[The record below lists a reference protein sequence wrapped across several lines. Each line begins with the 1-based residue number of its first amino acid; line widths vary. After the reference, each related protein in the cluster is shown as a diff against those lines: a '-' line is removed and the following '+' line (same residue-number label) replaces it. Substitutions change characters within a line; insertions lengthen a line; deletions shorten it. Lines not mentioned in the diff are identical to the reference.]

1 MLKHYIR
8 LILLSMTPLI
18 ELRGAI
24 PYSQLV
30 DLPIIKSY
38 IISIIANMIPI
49 PIVFLFARHV
59 LNWGKDKPI
68 IGKFFHFCLEKGL
81 GAGDKLTKNRKRGA
95 FLALMLFVGIPI
107 PGTGAWTGSLV
118 AALMRMK
125 RKKAV
130 PLIFTGV
137 VIAAILMTVITKLG
151 IFAFF

>member
-8 LILLSMTPLI
+8 LILLSMVPLI

-30 DLPIIKSY
+30 DLPIVKSY

-68 IGKFFHFCLEKGL
+68 IGKFYNFCLDKGL
-81 GAGDKLTKNRKRGA
+81 GAGDKLTENRKRGA
-95 FLALMLFVGIPI
+95 FIALMLFVGIPI
-107 PGTGAWTGSLV
+107 PGTGAWSGALGASLIG
-118 AALMRMK
+118 MRFRDAMI
-125 RKKAV
+125 A
-130 PLIFTGV
+130 IFLGV
-137 VIAAILMTVITKLG
+137 IMAG
-151 IFAFF
+151 IIMATASYYGFNLL

>member
-8 LILLSMTPLI
+8 LILLSMVPLI

-30 DLPIIKSY
+30 DLPIVKSY

-68 IGKFFHFCLEKGL
+68 IGKFFNFCLEKGL
-81 GAGDKLTKNRKRGA
+81 GAGDKLTENRKRGA
-95 FLALMLFVGIPI
+95 FIALMLFVGIPI
-107 PGTGAWTGSLV
+107 PGTGAWSGALGASLIG
-118 AALMRMK
+118 MRFRDAMI
-125 RKKAV
+125 A
-130 PLIFTGV
+130 IFLGV
-137 VIAAILMTVITKLG
+137 IMAG
-151 IFAFF
+151 IIMATASSATASVL

>member
-8 LILLSMTPLI
+8 LILLSMVPLI

-30 DLPIIKSY
+30 DLPIVKSY

-68 IGKFFHFCLEKGL
+68 IGKFFNFCLEKGL
-81 GAGDKLTKNRKRGA
+81 GAGDKLTENRKRGA
-95 FLALMLFVGIPI
+95 FIALMLFVGIPI
-107 PGTGAWTGSLV
+107 PGTGAWSG
-118 AALMRMK
+118 ALGASFIGMRFRDAMI
-125 RKKAV
+125 A
-130 PLIFTGV
+130 IFLGV
-137 VIAAILMTVITKLG
+137 IMAG
-151 IFAFF
+151 IIMATASYYGFNLL

>member
-8 LILLSMTPLI
+8 LILLSMVPLI

-30 DLPIIKSY
+30 DLPIVKSY

-68 IGKFFHFCLEKGL
+68 IGKFFNFCLEKGL
-81 GAGDKLTKNRKRGA
+81 GAGDKLTENRKRGA
-95 FLALMLFVGIPI
+95 FIALMLFVGIPI
-107 PGTGAWTGSLV
+107 PGTGAWSGALGASLIG
-118 AALMRMK
+118 MRFRDAMI
-125 RKKAV
+125 A
-130 PLIFTGV
+130 IFLGV
-137 VIAAILMTVITKLG
+137 IMAG
-151 IFAFF
+151 IIMATASYYGFNLL

>member
-8 LILLSMTPLI
+8 LILLSMVPLI

-30 DLPIIKSY
+30 DLPIVKSY

-68 IGKFFHFCLEKGL
+68 IGKFFNFCLEKGL
-81 GAGDKLTKNRKRGA
+81 GAGDKLTENRKRGA
-95 FLALMLFVGIPI
+95 FIALMLFVGIPM
-107 PGTGAWTGSLV
+107 PGTGAWSGALGASLIG
-118 AALMRMK
+118 MRFRDAMI
-125 RKKAV
+125 A
-130 PLIFTGV
+130 IFLGV
-137 VIAAILMTVITKLG
+137 IMAG
-151 IFAFF
+151 IIMATASYYGFNLL

>member
-8 LILLSMTPLI
+8 LILLSMVPLI

-30 DLPIIKSY
+30 DLPIVKSY

-68 IGKFFHFCLEKGL
+68 IGKFFNFCLEKGL
-81 GAGDKLTKNRKRGA
+81 GAGDKLTENR
-95 FLALMLFVGIPI
+95 
-107 PGTGAWTGSLV
+107 TGAWSGALGASLIG
-118 AALMRMK
+118 MRFRDAMI
-125 RKKAV
+125 A
-130 PLIFTGV
+130 IFLGV
-137 VIAAILMTVITKLG
+137 IMAG
-151 IFAFF
+151 IIMATASYYGFNLL

>member
-8 LILLSMTPLI
+8 LILLSMVPLI

-30 DLPIIKSY
+30 DLPIVKSY

-68 IGKFFHFCLEKGL
+68 
-81 GAGDKLTKNRKRGA
+81 GA
-95 FLALMLFVGIPI
+95 FIALMLFVGIPI
-107 PGTGAWTGSLV
+107 PGTGAWSGALGASLIG
-118 AALMRMK
+118 MRFRDAMI
-125 RKKAV
+125 A
-130 PLIFTGV
+130 IFLGV
-137 VIAAILMTVITKLG
+137 IMAG
-151 IFAFF
+151 IIMATASYYGFNLL

>member
-8 LILLSMTPLI
+8 LILLSMVPLI

-30 DLPIIKSY
+30 DLPIVKSY

-68 IGKFFHFCLEKGL
+68 VDAVCRDPYSGH
-81 GAGDKLTKNRKRGA
+81 R
-95 FLALMLFVGIPI
+95 
-107 PGTGAWTGSLV
+107 SLV
-118 AALMRMK
+118 RRTG
-125 RKKAV
+125 RK
-130 PLIFTGV
+130 PYRH
-137 VIAAILMTVITKLG
+137 
-151 IFAFF
+151 AFP

>member
-107 PGTGAWTGSLV
+107 PGTGACWQ
-118 AALMRMK
+118 
-125 RKKAV
+125 V
-130 PLIFTGV
+130 PSPPRI
-137 VIAAILMTVITKLG
+137 
-151 IFAFF
+151 

>member
-1 MLKHYIR
+1 MLKHYFR

-38 IISIIANMIPI
+38 IVSIIANMIPI

-107 PGTGAWTGSLV
+107 PGTGAWSGALGASLIG
-118 AALMRMK
+118 MRFRDAMIS
-125 RKKAV
+125 
-130 PLIFTGV
+130 IFLGV
-137 VIAAILMTVITKLG
+137 IMAG
-151 IFAFF
+151 IIMATASYYGFNLL

>member
-38 IISIIANMIPI
+38 IVSIIANMIPI

-59 LNWGKDKPI
+59 LNWGKDNPI

-107 PGTGAWTGSLV
+107 PGTGAWSGALGASLIG
-118 AALMRMK
+118 MRFRDAMI
-125 RKKAV
+125 A
-130 PLIFTGV
+130 IFLGV
-137 VIAAILMTVITKLG
+137 IMAG
-151 IFAFF
+151 IIMATASYYGFNLL

>member
-68 IGKFFHFCLEKGL
+68 IGNFFHFCLEKGL

-107 PGTGAWTGSLV
+107 PGTGAWSGALGASLIG
-118 AALMRMK
+118 MRFRDAMI
-125 RKKAV
+125 A
-130 PLIFTGV
+130 IFLGV
-137 VIAAILMTVITKLG
+137 IMAG
-151 IFAFF
+151 IIMATASYYGFNLL

>member
-8 LILLSMTPLI
+8 LILLSMVPLI

-30 DLPIIKSY
+30 DLPIVKSY

-68 IGKFFHFCLEKGL
+68 IGKFFNFCLEKGL
-81 GAGDKLTKNRKRGA
+81 GAGDKLTENRKRGA
-95 FLALMLFVGIPI
+95 FIALMLFVGIPI
-107 PGTGAWTGSLV
+107 PGTGAWSGALGASLIG
-118 AALMRMK
+118 MRFRDAMI
-125 RKKAV
+125 A
-130 PLIFTGV
+130 IFLGV
-137 VIAAILMTVITKLG
+137 IMAGIIMATASYYGFILL
-151 IFAFF
+151 

>member
-8 LILLSMTPLI
+8 LILLSMVPLI

-30 DLPIIKSY
+30 DLPIVKSY

-68 IGKFFHFCLEKGL
+68 IGKFFNFCLEKGL
-81 GAGDKLTKNRKRGA
+81 GAGDKLTENRTRGA
-95 FLALMLFVGIPI
+95 FIALMLFVGIPI
-107 PGTGAWTGSLV
+107 PGTGAWSGALGASLIG
-118 AALMRMK
+118 MRFRDAMI
-125 RKKAV
+125 A
-130 PLIFTGV
+130 IFLGV
-137 VIAAILMTVITKLG
+137 IMAG
-151 IFAFF
+151 IIMATASYYGFNLL

>member
-8 LILLSMTPLI
+8 LILLSMVPLI

-30 DLPIIKSY
+30 DLPIVKSY

-68 IGKFFHFCLEKGL
+68 IGKF
-81 GAGDKLTKNRKRGA
+81 GA
-95 FLALMLFVGIPI
+95 FIALMLFVGIPI
-107 PGTGAWTGSLV
+107 PGTGAWSGALGASLIG
-118 AALMRMK
+118 MRFRDAMI
-125 RKKAV
+125 A
-130 PLIFTGV
+130 IFLGV
-137 VIAAILMTVITKLG
+137 IMAG
-151 IFAFF
+151 IIMATASYYGFNLL

>member
-38 IISIIANMIPI
+38 IVSIIANMIPI

-107 PGTGAWTGSLV
+107 PGTGAWSGALGASLIG
-118 AALMRMK
+118 MRFRDAMI
-125 RKKAV
+125 A
-130 PLIFTGV
+130 IFLGV
-137 VIAAILMTVITKLG
+137 IMAG
-151 IFAFF
+151 IIMATASYYGFNLL

>member
-8 LILLSMTPLI
+8 LILLSMIPLI

-30 DLPIIKSY
+30 DLPIVKSY

-68 IGKFFHFCLEKGL
+68 IGKFFNFCLEKGL
-81 GAGDKLTKNRKRGA
+81 GAGDKLTENRKRGA
-95 FLALMLFVGIPI
+95 FIALMLFVGIPI
-107 PGTGAWTGSLV
+107 PGTGAWSGALGASLIG
-118 AALMRMK
+118 MRFRDAMI
-125 RKKAV
+125 A
-130 PLIFTGV
+130 IFLGV
-137 VIAAILMTVITKLG
+137 IMAG
-151 IFAFF
+151 IIMATASYYGFNLL

>member
-59 LNWGKDKPI
+59 LNWGKGKPI

-107 PGTGAWTGSLV
+107 PGTGSWSGALGASLIG
-118 AALMRMK
+118 MRFRDAMIS
-125 RKKAV
+125 
-130 PLIFTGV
+130 IFLGV
-137 VIAAILMTVITKLG
+137 IMAG
-151 IFAFF
+151 IIMATASYYGFNLL

>member
-8 LILLSMTPLI
+8 LILLSMVPLI

-30 DLPIIKSY
+30 DLPIVKSY

-68 IGKFFHFCLEKGL
+68 IGKFFKFCLEKGL
-81 GAGDKLTKNRKRGA
+81 GAGDKLTENRKRDA
-95 FLALMLFVGIPI
+95 FIALMLFVGIPI
-107 PGTGAWTGSLV
+107 PGTGAWSGALGASLIG
-118 AALMRMK
+118 MRFRDAMI
-125 RKKAV
+125 A
-130 PLIFTGV
+130 IFLGV
-137 VIAAILMTVITKLG
+137 IMAG
-151 IFAFF
+151 IIMATASYYGFNLL

>member
-8 LILLSMTPLI
+8 LILLSMVPLI

-107 PGTGAWTGSLV
+107 PGTGAWSGALGASLIG
-118 AALMRMK
+118 MRFRDAMIS
-125 RKKAV
+125 
-130 PLIFTGV
+130 IFLGV
-137 VIAAILMTVITKLG
+137 IMAG
-151 IFAFF
+151 IIMATASYYGFNLL

>member
-8 LILLSMTPLI
+8 LILLSMVPLI

-30 DLPIIKSY
+30 DLPIVKSY

-68 IGKFFHFCLEKGL
+68 IGKFFNFCLEKGL
-81 GAGDKLTKNRKRGA
+81 GAGDKLTENRKRGA
-95 FLALMLFVGIPI
+95 FIALMLFVGIPI
-107 PGTGAWTGSLV
+107 PGTGAWSGALGASLIG
-118 AALMRMK
+118 MRFRDAMI
-125 RKKAV
+125 A
-130 PLIFTGV
+130 IFLGV
-137 VIAAILMTVITKLG
+137 IMAG
-151 IFAFF
+151 IIMASASYYGFNLL

>member
-8 LILLSMTPLI
+8 LILLSMVPLI

-30 DLPIIKSY
+30 DLPIVKSY

-68 IGKFFHFCLEKGL
+68 IGKFFNFCLEKGL
-81 GAGDKLTKNRKRGA
+81 GAGDKLTENRKRGA
-95 FLALMLFVGIPI
+95 FIALMLFVGIPI
-107 PGTGAWTGSLV
+107 PGTGAWSGALGASLIG
-118 AALMRMK
+118 MRFRDAMI
-125 RKKAV
+125 A
-130 PLIFTGV
+130 IFLGV
-137 VIAAILMTVITKLG
+137 IMAG
-151 IFAFF
+151 IIMATASFYGFNLL

>member
-8 LILLSMTPLI
+8 LILLSMVPLI

-30 DLPIIKSY
+30 DLPIVKSY

-68 IGKFFHFCLEKGL
+68 IGKFFNFCLEKGL
-81 GAGDKLTKNRKRGA
+81 GAGDKLTENRKRGA
-95 FLALMLFVGIPI
+95 FIALMLFVGIPS
-107 PGTGAWTGSLV
+107 PGTGAWSGARGASLIG
-118 AALMRMK
+118 MRFRDAMI
-125 RKKAV
+125 A
-130 PLIFTGV
+130 IFLGV
-137 VIAAILMTVITKLG
+137 IMAG
-151 IFAFF
+151 IIMATASYYGFNLL

>member
-8 LILLSMTPLI
+8 LILLSMVPLI

-30 DLPIIKSY
+30 DLPIVKSY

-68 IGKFFHFCLEKGL
+68 GL
-81 GAGDKLTKNRKRGA
+81 GAGDKLTENRKRGA
-95 FLALMLFVGIPI
+95 FIALMLFVGIPI
-107 PGTGAWTGSLV
+107 PGTGAWSGALGASLIG
-118 AALMRMK
+118 MRFRDAMI
-125 RKKAV
+125 A
-130 PLIFTGV
+130 IFLGV
-137 VIAAILMTVITKLG
+137 IMAG
-151 IFAFF
+151 IIMATASYYGFNLL